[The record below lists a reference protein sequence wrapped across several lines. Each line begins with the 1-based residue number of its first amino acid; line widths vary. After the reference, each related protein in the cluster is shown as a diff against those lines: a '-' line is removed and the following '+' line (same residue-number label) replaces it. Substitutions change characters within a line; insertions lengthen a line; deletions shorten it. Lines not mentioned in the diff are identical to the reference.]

1 MHTQGAGDPP
11 GASGE
16 YKAARLDDGGAAS
29 ARCEHDAA
37 GPPMRDSAAKNMGK
51 QFDEAIQFGALYKA
65 LKKCCRGV
73 RWKPSTAGYEHYALA
88 NTYRLRQELLHG
100 SYKLSSYQR
109 FTIREPKVRDIVA
122 TRLRDRQF
130 QRALCDAV
138 LYSSITRSF
147 IYDNGACQRGKGVD
161 FALDRMTAHLQQYY
175 REQKQAAEAATGHRL
190 GRFCAGGW
198 VLACDVR
205 HFFDS
210 TPHTVAKAAV
220 AKRVYD
226 SETVRHNARIID
238 SFGGERGIGLGSQVS
253 QLNQLAVLD
262 ALDHRIKET
271 HRIRHYLRY
280 MDDLALIH
288 SDREKLE
295 QVLADI
301 RTQMAALGLELN
313 SKTRIYP
320 LRQGVMWLQWR
331 FVLTDR
337 GKVVRKL
344 NDKKI
349 GQERR
354 KLRKMHKRVEDGR
367 MTMAQVRD
375 HYRCWKANAQRGNTR
390 NLLKQMDRTYT
401 DIMKE
406 EPP

>member
-1 MHTQGAGDPP
+1 
-11 GASGE
+11 
-16 YKAARLDDGGAAS
+16 
-29 ARCEHDAA
+29 
-37 GPPMRDSAAKNMGK
+37 MGK

-88 NTYRLRQELLHG
+88 NTYRLRQELLRG
-100 SYKLSSYQR
+100 TYKLSSYQH
-109 FTIREPKVRDIVA
+109 FTIYEPKRREIVA

-130 QRALCDAV
+130 QRALCDKL
-138 LYSSITRSF
+138 LYPSITHGF
-147 IYDNGACQRGKGVD
+147 IYDNGACQRGKGID
-161 FALDRMTAHLQQYY
+161 FALNRMTAHLQQYY
-175 REQKQAAEAATGHRL
+175 REQKKAAEAKCGHAL
-190 GRFCAGGW
+190 KKIYPSGW

-210 TPHTVAKAAV
+210 TPHSVAKAAT
-220 AKRVYD
+220 AKRVHD
-226 SETVRHNARIID
+226 SEAVRHNVRIID

-262 ALDHRIKET
+262 ALDHRIKEQ
-271 HRIRHYLRY
+271 HRVRHYQRY
-280 MDDLALIH
+280 MDDLVLIH

-301 RTQMAALGLELN
+301 RIQMAAMGLELN
-313 SKTRIYP
+313 EKTHIYP

-331 FVLTDR
+331 FILTDS
-337 GKVVRKL
+337 GKVVMKL
-344 NDKKI
+344 SDKKI
-349 GQERR
+349 SKERR
-354 KLRKMHKRVEDGR
+354 KLRKMRKRVETGE

-375 HYRCWKANAQRGNTR
+375 HYRCWKVNVQRGNTR
-390 NLLKQMDRTYT
+390 NLLKQMDRTYI

>member
-1 MHTQGAGDPP
+1 
-11 GASGE
+11 
-16 YKAARLDDGGAAS
+16 
-29 ARCEHDAA
+29 
-37 GPPMRDSAAKNMGK
+37 MRDSAAKNMGK

-138 LYSSITRSF
+138 LYPSITRSF

-175 REQKQAAEAATGHRL
+175 REQKQAAEAAIGHRL

-210 TPHTVAKAAV
+210 TPHAVAKAAV

-262 ALDHRIKET
+262 TLCLLYT
-271 HRIRHYLRY
+271 
-280 MDDLALIH
+280 
-288 SDREKLE
+288 SDA
-295 QVLADI
+295 AD
-301 RTQMAALGLELN
+301 E
-313 SKTRIYP
+313 
-320 LRQGVMWLQWR
+320 
-331 FVLTDR
+331 
-337 GKVVRKL
+337 
-344 NDKKI
+344 
-349 GQERR
+349 
-354 KLRKMHKRVEDGR
+354 
-367 MTMAQVRD
+367 
-375 HYRCWKANAQRGNTR
+375 
-390 NLLKQMDRTYT
+390 
-401 DIMKE
+401 
-406 EPP
+406 

>member
-1 MHTQGAGDPP
+1 
-11 GASGE
+11 
-16 YKAARLDDGGAAS
+16 
-29 ARCEHDAA
+29 
-37 GPPMRDSAAKNMGK
+37 MRDSAAKNMGK

-138 LYSSITRSF
+138 LYPSITSSF

-175 REQKQAAEAATGHRL
+175 REQKQAAEAAIGHRL

-210 TPHTVAKAAV
+210 TSHAVAKAAV

-262 ALDHRIKET
+262 TLDHRIKET

-344 NDKKI
+344 NDKKV

-354 KLRKMHKRVEDGR
+354 KLRKMRKRVEDGR